1 MKIEELS
8 IEEKVGQMIMIGLD
22 TSNAMNKIDDLILK
36 YKIGGVLLY
45 KKNYK
50 NYYELIELVN
60 YIKKLNTANKIPIFI
75 AIDQEG
81 GRVNRMPGDFEKLPS
96 AYKLTQFSEK
106 QSEDLV
112 KESGKITGEMLNK
125 IGINMNFAPVLDIKR
140 FDDKHAIGDRA
151 YSDNLNIISKYGIE
165 YMKELQS
172 NNVVSVVKH
181 FPGHGATYKDS
192 HFILPI
198 IKNKMCE
205 LEKEDMIPFEDA
217 IKEGADALL
226 ISHLLIK
233 GETQKMPASMSR
245 RFITKYIRKKY
256 RYKGLI
262 ITDDMRM
269 NGVRILYGKNRPVKK
284 AFYAGNDII
293 LMKYGEDEKIIENI
307 VKEIKKSPLKE
318 ARVNRS
324 VRRILKMKEKYYISD
339 KEIETDEKFK
349 KNINDKIIKIRD
361 EIERRENNEKN

>member
-22 TSNAMNKIDDLILK
+22 TSNVMDKIDDLILK

-50 NYYELIELVN
+50 NYSELLELVN
-60 YIKKLNTANKIPIFI
+60 YIKKINSANKIPIFI

-81 GRVNRMPGDFEKLPS
+81 GRVNRMPEDFEKLPS
-96 AYKLTQFSEK
+96 AYKLAQFSDGQK
-106 QSEDLV
+106 EDLV
-112 KESGKITGEMLNK
+112 KQSGEITGEMLNK

-151 YSDNLNIISKYGIE
+151 YSNNLDIISKYGIE
-165 YMKELQS
+165 YMKELQ
-172 NNVVSVVKH
+172 NKNVISVIKH
-181 FPGHGATYKDS
+181 FPGHGVTYKDS

-205 LEKEDMIPFEDA
+205 LEKEDMIPFGNA
-217 IKEGADALL
+217 IKEGADTLL

-256 RYKGLI
+256 HYKGLI

-269 NGVRILYGKNRPVKK
+269 KGVKIVYGKNNPVKK

-293 LMKYGEDEKIIENI
+293 LMKYGEDEKLIETI
-307 VKEIKKSPLKE
+307 VKEIKKSSLKE

-324 VRRILKMKEKYYISD
+324 VRRILKMKEKYHISD
-339 KEIETDEKFK
+339 KEIETDEEFK
-349 KNINDKIIKIRD
+349 RNINDKIREIRNK
-361 EIERRENNEKN
+361 IERR